1 MFGNVN
7 KIFLKSLLLLFVHSE
22 GVKENFKASI
32 HIYVYVAV
40 KGVVFFYGIEYL
52 HIKWDKI
59 R

>member
-40 KGVVFFYGIEYL
+40 KGVVFFLWYRIFAYKVGQN
-52 HIKWDKI
+52 
-59 R
+59 